1 MCATTLYPELENQYQ
16 IPTYSKWP
24 ITLIE
29 GEGFRVRDSAGV
41 EYLDFYGGHCV
52 ALLGHCHPGWVQAVT
67 RQAGKLSF
75 YSNVVSNDIRA
86 VYQQRLVDFSPSHL
100 TRVFLCNSG
109 AEANETA
116 IKVALKATGRNGL
129 VTMKGGFHGRT
140 AGALSV
146 TTIGHYRDQFPS
158 LVREVEVAE
167 FGDLDSLRNHLRP
180 DTAAVILEP
189 IQSMNGICTAY
200 AGYLADVVELCEQN
214 GTLAIFD
221 EVQTGVGRVG
231 ASFAAQRFAATPH
244 LVTTAKGLANGI
256 PIGAV
261 LASEEVAMEIK
272 LGELGTTFGGG
283 PIACAAGL
291 AVLDAIEKEKLI
303 DNALRLESVANQML
317 ITGPVHSIRGYGL
330 LLGLETSV
338 PAREVTKHLFE
349 NQILAG
355 TSAHSHVVRL
365 MPPLTIDE
373 ESFERLATV
382 LESFSG

>member
-1 MCATTLYPELENQYQ
+1 MCATSFYSDLENQYQ

-29 GEGFRVRDSAGV
+29 GEGCRVRDSEGV

-52 ALLGHCHPGWVQAVT
+52 ALLGHCHAGWVEAIT
-67 RQAGKLSF
+67 RQASKLSF

-86 VYQQRLVDFSPSHL
+86 VYQQRLVEFSPSHL

-116 IKVALKATGRNGL
+116 IKVALKATGRTGL

-140 AGALSV
+140 AAALSV
-146 TTIGHYRDQFPS
+146 TTIGQYRDQFPS
-158 LVREVEVAE
+158 LVRDVEVAE
-167 FGDLDSLRNHLRP
+167 FGDLDSLRSHLGP
-180 DTAAVILEP
+180 DSAAVILEP
-189 IQSMNGICTAY
+189 IQSMNGVCTAY
-200 AGYLADVVELCEQN
+200 SGYLADVVELCEQN

-231 ASFAAQRFAATPH
+231 ASFAAERFGARAH
-244 LVTTAKGLANGI
+244 LVSTAKGLANGI

-261 LASEEVAMEIK
+261 LASEEVALEMK

-283 PIACAAGL
+283 PIACAAAL

-303 DNALRLESVANQML
+303 DNALHLESVANQML
-317 ITGPVHSIRGYGL
+317 ITGPVCSVRGYGL

-338 PAREVTKHLFE
+338 PARQVTRYLFE

-355 TSAHSHVVRL
+355 TSADPNVVRL

-373 ESFERLATV
+373 ESFERLASV
-382 LESFSG
+382 LERFPE

>member
-1 MCATTLYPELENQYQ
+1 MCATTLYPELEDQYQ

-29 GEGFRVRDSAGV
+29 GDGCRVRDSKGV

-52 ALLGHCHPGWVQAVT
+52 ALLGHCHPEWVEAIAS
-67 RQAGKLSF
+67 QAGKLSF

-86 VYQQRLVDFSPSHL
+86 VYQQRLIEFSPSHL
-100 TRVFLCNSG
+100 TRLFLCNSG

-116 IKVALKATGRNGL
+116 IKVALKATGRDGL

-140 AGALSV
+140 AAALSV

-158 LVREVEVAE
+158 LVREVGVAE
-167 FGDLDSLRNHLRP
+167 FGDLDSLRSQLRP

-189 IQSMNGICTAY
+189 IQSMNGVCTAY
-200 AGYLADVVELCEQN
+200 SGYLADVVKLCEEN

-231 ASFAAQRFAATPH
+231 ASFAAQRFGAAAH

-261 LASEEVAMEIK
+261 LASERVAMEMK
-272 LGELGTTFGGG
+272 LGELGSTFGGG

-291 AVLDAIEKEKLI
+291 AVLDAIEREKLI
-303 DNALRLESVANQML
+303 DNALHLESVAHQML
-317 ITGPVHSIRGYGL
+317 ITGPVHSLRGYGL

-338 PAREVTKHLFE
+338 PARQVNRYLFE
-349 NQILAG
+349 NRILAG
-355 TSAHSHVVRL
+355 TSADPHVIRL

-373 ESFERLATV
+373 GSFERLATV

>member
-1 MCATTLYPELENQYQ
+1 M
-16 IPTYSKWP
+16 
-24 ITLIE
+24 
-29 GEGFRVRDSAGV
+29 
-41 EYLDFYGGHCV
+41 
-52 ALLGHCHPGWVQAVT
+52 
-67 RQAGKLSF
+67 
-75 YSNVVSNDIRA
+75 
-86 VYQQRLVDFSPSHL
+86 
-100 TRVFLCNSG
+100 
-109 AEANETA
+109 
-116 IKVALKATGRNGL
+116 

-158 LVREVEVAE
+158 LVRDVEVAE
-167 FGDLDSLRNHLRP
+167 FGDLDSLRSHLRP
-180 DTAAVILEP
+180 DSAAVILEP
-189 IQSMNGICTAY
+189 IQSMNGVCTAY
-200 AGYLADVVELCEQN
+200 SGYLADVVQLCEQN

-221 EVQTGVGRVG
+221 EIQTGVGRVG
-231 ASFAAQRFAATPH
+231 ASFAAERFVARPH

-261 LASEEVAMEIK
+261 LASEEVALAMK

-303 DNALRLESVANQML
+303 DNALHLESVAHQML
-317 ITGPVHSIRGYGL
+317 ITGPVLSVRGYGL

-338 PAREVTKHLFE
+338 PAREVTKYLFE

-355 TSAHSHVVRL
+355 TSADPHVVRL

-373 ESFERLATV
+373 ESFERLASV
-382 LESFSG
+382 LERFPG

>member
-1 MCATTLYPELENQYQ
+1 
-16 IPTYSKWP
+16 
-24 ITLIE
+24 
-29 GEGFRVRDSAGV
+29 
-41 EYLDFYGGHCV
+41 
-52 ALLGHCHPGWVQAVT
+52 
-67 RQAGKLSF
+67 
-75 YSNVVSNDIRA
+75 
-86 VYQQRLVDFSPSHL
+86 
-100 TRVFLCNSG
+100 
-109 AEANETA
+109 
-116 IKVALKATGRNGL
+116 
-129 VTMKGGFHGRT
+129 
-140 AGALSV
+140 
-146 TTIGHYRDQFPS
+146 
-158 LVREVEVAE
+158 
-167 FGDLDSLRNHLRP
+167 
-180 DTAAVILEP
+180 
-189 IQSMNGICTAY
+189 
-200 AGYLADVVELCEQN
+200 
-214 GTLAIFD
+214 
-221 EVQTGVGRVG
+221 
-231 ASFAAQRFAATPH
+231 
-244 LVTTAKGLANGI
+244 
-256 PIGAV
+256 
-261 LASEEVAMEIK
+261 MEIK

>member
-1 MCATTLYPELENQYQ
+1 MCASTFYPDLENHYQ

-24 ITLIE
+24 ITLVE
-29 GEGFRVRDSAGV
+29 GEGCRVRDSEGV
-41 EYLDFYGGHCV
+41 DYLDFYGGHCV
-52 ALLGHCHPGWVQAVT
+52 ALLGHCHPEWVEAVA

-86 VYQQRLVDFSPSHL
+86 VYQRRLVDFSPAHL

-158 LVREVEVAE
+158 LMREVEVAE
-167 FGDLDSLRNHLRP
+167 FGDLDSLRSHLRP
-180 DTAAVILEP
+180 DSAAVILEP
-189 IQSMNGICTAY
+189 IQSMNGVCSAY
-200 AGYLADVVELCEQN
+200 SGYLADVVELCEQN

-221 EVQTGVGRVG
+221 EIQTGVGRVG
-231 ASFAAQRFAATPH
+231 ASFAAERFAARPH

-256 PIGAV
+256 PTGAV
-261 LASEEVAMEIK
+261 LATDEAALEIK
-272 LGELGTTFGGG
+272 LGELGSTFGGG
-283 PIACAAGL
+283 PVACAAGL
-291 AVLDAIEKEKLI
+291 AVLDAIEREKLI
-303 DNALRLESVANQML
+303 ENALHLESVAHRML
-317 ITGPVHSIRGYGL
+317 IAGPVSSVRGYGL
-330 LLGLETSV
+330 LLGLETTV
-338 PAREVTKHLFE
+338 PARTVTRFLFE

-355 TSAHSHVVRL
+355 TSADPHVVRL
-365 MPPLTIDE
+365 MPPLTIE
-373 ESFERLATV
+373 EQDFGHLATV
-382 LESFSG
+382 LERFSA